1 MSLSNG
7 YGNYH
12 AAFSTVRVRNW
23 HGIDGQA
30 NFTWGRAL
38 GTGATTQ
45 STSGYTVVDPWNLHA
60 MYGPQSF
67 DVKFLFNTALVYHLP
82 LFKSQ
87 QGVLGR
93 VLGGWSIAPLFTA
106 QSGFPQQ
113 VDVNGDCQSFGEGR
127 CSNTTNENAV
137 LIGSIPGMSSH
148 HGVTSTG
155 AGRGGNSTG
164 LNAYADPQAV
174 FSQFRPLV
182 LGVDGDGGRAGR
194 IRCLP

>member
-38 GTGATTQ
+38 GTGATAQ
-45 STSGYTVVDPWNLHA
+45 STSVSTVMDPWNLGA

-67 DVKFLFNTALVYHLP
+67 DVKFLFNTGLVYHLP

-93 VLGGWSIAPLFTA
+93 GLGGWGLAPLFTA

-113 VDVNGDCQSFGEGR
+113 VQVNSNCQSFRESS
-127 CSNTTNENAV
+127 CSKNTNENAGPF
-137 LIGSIPGMSSH
+137 GSIPALSSPH
-148 HGVTSTG
+148 NLTS
-155 AGRGGNSTG
+155 
-164 LNAYADPQAV
+164 
-174 FSQFRPLV
+174 
-182 LGVDGDGGRAGR
+182 
-194 IRCLP
+194 